1 MKKLLL
7 QNAYKLKQKICKLLK
22 FKKVYKLKYNKSKKK
37 KELQIHHKVNNSHLY
52 RLREKKLFKIFKK
65 KILIKN
71 NHLKINH
78 YKFPP
83 NNLSKMLFKL
93 KEYKIK
99 IFNNQ
104 TKFLKSSK

>member
-52 RLREKKLFKIFKK
+52 R
-65 KILIKN
+65 
-71 NHLKINH
+71 
-78 YKFPP
+78 
-83 NNLSKMLFKL
+83 
-93 KEYKIK
+93 
-99 IFNNQ
+99 
-104 TKFLKSSK
+104 